1 MSDGVERGVVG
12 TVKPTRGSGSLEEL
26 EEMLPNGVR
35 VIAHFADIRHG
46 AIEEFQNVF
55 SLYEEKIAELAADG
69 VDLIHP
75 AGTPP
80 FMLLGYRRERELIDD
95 WEQRHGIPV
104 FTSGSNQVRALRA
117 LNIRRFIGVGYD
129 FSDPEIVARYFRD
142 AGFDVLGPETLP
154 CPWED
159 VVSFPSHRVFEIIK
173 ASFHDHPGAEGVYIQ
188 GGKLRVLDIV
198 EALEQ
203 ELQVPVVHPGVAT
216 CWEIQKR
223 LDIDETRSGYGR
235 LLSQLP

>member
-1 MSDGVERGVVG
+1 MSDSAEHGVVG

-26 EEMLPNGVR
+26 KEMLPDGIR

-46 AIEEFQNVF
+46 TIEEFQDVLG
-55 SLYEEKIAELAADG
+55 LYEEKIAELAAEG

-80 FMLLGYRRERELIDD
+80 FMLLGYRREQELIET
-95 WEQRHGIPV
+95 WERRHGIPI

-117 LNIRRFIGVGYD
+117 LNIKRFIGIGYD
-129 FSDPEIVARYFRD
+129 FSDPEIVARYFGD
-142 AGFDVLGPETLP
+142 AGFDVLALETLP
-154 CPWED
+154 CAWED
-159 VVSFPSHRVFEIIK
+159 VVNFPAHKVYEIIRQ
-173 ASFHDHPGAEGVYIQ
+173 SFRNHPGAEGVYIQ

-198 EALEQ
+198 EALEDD
-203 ELQVPVVHPGVAT
+203 LQAPVVHPGVAT

-223 LDIDETRSGYGR
+223 LNANQTKGGYGR
-235 LLSQLP
+235 LLSELP